1 MDRRIAAAIDLLRH
15 AGACFPDSGAA
26 LSGATIV
33 AAALDRA
40 RAGTLADVEETALVP
55 SKSDGELA
63 AKS

>member
-1 MDRRIAAAIDLLRH
+1 MDRRITAAIDLLRR
-15 AGACFPDSGAA
+15 AGACFPDSGSA

-40 RAGTLADVEETALVP
+40 RAGTLPDVEETALVP
-55 SKSDGELA
+55 GKPDGELV